1 MVMLA
6 AAITL
11 MMFASSTG
19 HPALREDAVATF
31 AEHTLGTSSYK
42 RADADLD
49 GDGRSEAFLYLTDG
63 DYCGSGGCT
72 LVVLAPKGSS
82 YRVVLRSTVTQ
93 LPIRVLPTSTR
104 GWRDIGQETGRR
116 LAELNRDGQTPSLG
130 ARRYQ
135 IAAILSFYTPGQPEV
150 QLFPTQNPAGNQYRF
165 WDRTDGL
172 TGRDILYVCE
182 DAWES
187 DHLRPFFRRVNELTL
202 FQVRQKG
209 RVMHDIRYY
218 LAEQYD
224 PRGPNA
230 VGLAQLPASEV
241 RP

>member
-104 GWRDIGQETGRR
+104 GWRDIGVTVAGGGITRPYVARLRFNGNRYPGNPTVPPAIRLKQPSGKILIGGNGRNGSK
-116 LAELNRDGQTPSLG
+116 ATTSKAAAQSSSL
-130 ARRYQ
+130 
-135 IAAILSFYTPGQPEV
+135 S
-150 QLFPTQNPAGNQYRF
+150 
-165 WDRTDGL
+165 
-172 TGRDILYVCE
+172 
-182 DAWES
+182 
-187 DHLRPFFRRVNELTL
+187 
-202 FQVRQKG
+202 
-209 RVMHDIRYY
+209 
-218 LAEQYD
+218 
-224 PRGPNA
+224 
-230 VGLAQLPASEV
+230 
-241 RP
+241 